1 MWHDA
6 GWCQALGTSLLQ
18 AWHFVFKPILADLA
32 DCCGSI
38 ASVLDSSWLWQ
49 ISNLLLCFCESI
61 WIQADCS
68 RSISMCFLWIF
79 ADLSWLL
86 QFSLLGCKQIKLP
99 ALPSLQKFQ
108 TFLQSMGVRWVIFPW
123 SSFRVTVP
131 FCSYLQEWF
140 PLVGL
145 PWIPPYLGLKCLG
158 PLPTLKA
165 PLPKL
170 IYWQWV

>member
-108 TFLQSMGVRWVIFPW
+108 TFLASIFPLLW
-123 SSFRVTVP
+123 FSVTEPVGS
-131 FCSYLQEWF
+131 CLQGWF
-140 PLVGL
+140 PYMGL
-145 PWIPPYLGLKCLG
+145 PWIPPCLEVLR
-158 PLPTLKA
+158 PPA
-165 PLPKL
+165 NH
-170 IYWQWV
+170 